1 MKLYKSLFEKT
12 AKKAVGKAKGI
23 TPAFRNSD
31 GSSGPDFIE
40 LKMRALLVENLRY
53 RLSVNSENE
62 IFKGDAETKKTN
74 ALYPMFQMTSVYN
87 DEEIRDRIEEYRNS
101 PMLKGL
107 LDITGVEITEIL
119 TGVQPM
125 LAAYTH
131 SRVGRPKQ
139 IFTNA
144 FGRNGEMLP
153 VPGGHGQNFQI
164 MSRIY
169 RYMFEE
175 LNKKFI
181 YLSNVDN
188 IGNMPD
194 PVSIALT
201 AISGVQASFEF
212 AFRTPVDTKG
222 GILITDQRGR
232 LNCADIGPAV
242 SREEVD
248 RQEAGGKK
256 ILYNCAIGLFNLE
269 HLTENLDNIISGL
282 PMRFTDQEK
291 DAGAYSQAEQV
302 TWEILGLLDDILI
315 LGVNKFDRYLAAK
328 LLLES
333 FMTSGLM
340 IDSEKYP
347 SHPDP
352 SLDFKST
359 AEQLYSG
366 LRRNLAGTYFM
377 DMKDSRWQPI
387 KTDRIVERINHE
399 N

>member
-1 MKLYKSLFEKT
+1 
-12 AKKAVGKAKGI
+12 
-23 TPAFRNSD
+23 
-31 GSSGPDFIE
+31 
-40 LKMRALLVENLRY
+40 
-53 RLSVNSENE
+53 
-62 IFKGDAETKKTN
+62 
-74 ALYPMFQMTSVYN
+74 
-87 DEEIRDRIEEYRNS
+87 
-101 PMLKGL
+101 
-107 LDITGVEITEIL
+107 
-119 TGVQPM
+119 M

-131 SRVGRPKQ
+131 SKVGRPKQ

-169 RYMFEE
+169 RYMYEE
-175 LNKKFI
+175 LDKKFI
-181 YLSNVDN
+181 YLGNVDN

-194 PVSIALT
+194 PISIAVT
-201 AISGVQASFEF
+201 AISGAQASFEF

-248 RQEAGGKK
+248 RQEATGKK
-256 ILYNCAIGLFNLE
+256 ILYNCATGLFNLG
-269 HLTENLDNIISGL
+269 HLTENLDKIIKGL

-291 DAGAYSQAEQV
+291 DAGSYSQAEQV
-302 TWEILGLLDDILI
+302 TWEIIGLLDDILI
-315 LGVNKFDRYLAAK
+315 LGVNKYDRYLAAK

-347 SHPDP
+347 SNPDP
-352 SLDFKST
+352 SLDFRKT
-359 AEQLYSG
+359 AEQLYRG
-366 LRRNLAGTYFM
+366 LQRNLDSIYFM
-377 DMKDSRWQPI
+377 EMKEGRWQPLASNA
-387 KTDRIVERINHE
+387 VMERISDE